1 MYYFRYY
8 FKVVRKSRSVSG
20 VICSRHVGIGEK
32 KGKKKGRKKKR
43 GNKKT
48 RAYR

>member
-8 FKVVRKSRSVSG
+8 FKVARKSRSVSG

-32 KGKKKGRKKKR
+32 KGKKERKEKE
-43 GNKKT
+43 T
-48 RAYR
+48 RQ